1 MPLSDTAVRNAKAGP
16 KPYKLADSEG
26 LYLLVTPSG
35 GRLWRMNYAFGGK
48 QKTLALG
55 QYPTVKLSDARAGR
69 TEAKRRLSE
78 GVDPAVVKRMG
89 LDSGEPVETFA
100 LIAREWFSVREGA
113 LVSAYAT
120 RVWSRIEE
128 DVLPS
133 IGHEPIRQIK
143 PMQVLTMLR
152 KIEDRG
158 AIEMAKRVKQSVAQ
172 VFKYAIATDRAD
184 FDPTASLSPALK
196 PTVRGRH
203 FAKLPIPEMPIFMVR
218 LRNYDGQETTRL
230 AMELLLRTW
239 TRTKEVRE
247 AQKSEFE
254 GDLWRIPAARMKM
267 SRDHL
272 VPLSPQAQVIVAR
285 LFAISRP
292 GPLLAPMSENTLI
305 YAMYRMGYRSR
316 ATVHGLRGTAST
328 YANESG
334 LWHQDWIERQ
344 LAHADDDQ
352 VRSAYNAAEYLDGRR
367 RMLGWWSEF
376 LDGQLELG
384 RLLV

>member
-16 KPYKLADSEG
+16 KPFKLADGEG

-35 GRLWRMNYAFGGK
+35 GRLWRMNYAFAGK
-48 QKTLALG
+48 QKTLSLG
-55 QYPTVKLSDARAGR
+55 QYPAVKLAEARDLRAD
-69 TEAKRRLSE
+69 AKRRLAE

-89 LDSGEPVETFA
+89 LEAGAPAETFA
-100 LIAREWFSVREGA
+100 IIAREWFTVREGA

-133 IGHEPIRQIK
+133 IGQEPIREIK
-143 PMQVLTMLR
+143 PMQILTMLR

-158 AIEMAKRVKQSVAQ
+158 AIEMAKRVKQSISQ

-196 PTVRGRH
+196 PTIRGRH
-203 FAKLPIPEMPIFMVR
+203 FAKLPIPEMPVFMVR
-218 LRNYDGQETTRL
+218 LRGYDGEERTRL

-247 AQKSEFE
+247 ARKSEFE
-254 GDLWRIPAARMKM
+254 GNLWRIPASRMKM

-272 VPLSPQAQVIVAR
+272 IPLSPQAQAIVSR
-285 LFAISRP
+285 LFEISGP
-292 GPLLAPMSENTLI
+292 GPLLAPMSENTMI

-334 LWHQDWIERQ
+334 RWHQDWIERQ
-344 LAHADDDQ
+344 LAHADNDQ

-367 RMLGWWSEF
+367 RMLAWWSDF
-376 LDGQLELG
+376 LDGQLEIG
-384 RLLV
+384 RLLI